1 MKVNLNFSGLDPA
14 GFGAFQDRISQAH
27 NKIHDRS
34 GEGSDYLG
42 WVDFVTQLTPEVID
56 DVKRIGDQIRQEA
69 DVLVVI
75 GIGGSYLGAKAVIEA
90 LAPGYGRKPEILF
103 AGNAMS
109 SLDLTE
115 LIEYI
120 REKRVYL
127 NVISKSGTTLEPA
140 IAFRVLR
147 QFMEQK
153 YGAEADRR
161 IIATTDRNKGALL
174 QLAKEKDYQ
183 RFVVPDDIGGRYSVM
198 TSVGLLPIAAAGI
211 NIDEFLDGFREG
223 EAEYADDN
231 IETNQAYRYALA
243 RNLLLDQGKSIEIFT
258 QYKPRLSY
266 LSEWLKQLYGESEG
280 KNHRGIFPASVTN
293 TTDLHSLGQYIQY
306 GQRILFET
314 VIDFRSP
321 SADIFIPNDPANLDG
336 LNYLVGKDLHFI
348 NRKAMV
354 ATVLAHVEGG
364 VPNILIEVE
373 RLNPKTIGKLLY
385 FFMKA
390 CGLSG
395 YLLGVNPF
403 NQPGVEEYKLNMFAL
418 LGKPGTEER
427 RDQLEDQLNRSEA
440 L

>member
-1 MKVNLNFSGLDPA
+1 
-14 GFGAFQDRISQAH
+14 
-27 NKIHDRS
+27 
-34 GEGSDYLG
+34 
-42 WVDFVTQLTPEVID
+42 
-56 DVKRIGDQIRQEA
+56 
-69 DVLVVI
+69 
-75 GIGGSYLGAKAVIEA
+75 
-90 LAPGYGRKPEILF
+90 
-103 AGNAMS
+103 
-109 SLDLTE
+109 
-115 LIEYI
+115 
-120 REKRVYL
+120 
-127 NVISKSGTTLEPA
+127 
-140 IAFRVLR
+140 
-147 QFMEQK
+147 
-153 YGAEADRR
+153 
-161 IIATTDRNKGALL
+161 
-174 QLAKEKDYQ
+174 
-183 RFVVPDDIGGRYSVM
+183 
-198 TSVGLLPIAAAGI
+198 
-211 NIDEFLDGFREG
+211 
-223 EAEYADDN
+223 
-231 IETNQAYRYALA
+231 
-243 RNLLLDQGKSIEIFT
+243 
-258 QYKPRLSY
+258 YKPRLSY

-293 TTDLHSLGQYIQY
+293 TTDLHSLGQYIQD